1 MQYALQNMHKIWEKD
16 KKHLPNGNLEMKHVK
31 SDK

>member
-16 KKHLPNGNLEMKHVK
+16 KKPEPDGNLGMKHVK